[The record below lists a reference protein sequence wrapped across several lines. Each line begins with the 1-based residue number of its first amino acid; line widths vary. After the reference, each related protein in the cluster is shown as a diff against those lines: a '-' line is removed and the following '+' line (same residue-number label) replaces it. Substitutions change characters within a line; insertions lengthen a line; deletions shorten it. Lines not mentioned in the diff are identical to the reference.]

1 MRSDQKPEGAERSAP
16 LFTRAAE
23 ALVWLAGALSS
34 LLILVAFSFTII
46 AVFWRYVLDDPL
58 LWPEDVTGWT
68 LVGLIMLGVAEAYR
82 RGDHIAID
90 LVAGQL
96 SRKARAVQEVWA
108 HLAVLAFSVVLGLSA
123 WESVTFAYD
132 FGAYTSGNVEIA
144 IWIPQSP
151 MILGSFLLG
160 LIAFSRILEVVM
172 NRSARRRSF
181 WSSPV

>member
-1 MRSDQKPEGAERSAP
+1 MSHDHPGGEAKVPPPFLLKLITPLIWLGGAISA
-16 LFTRAAE
+16 
-23 ALVWLAGALSS
+23 V
-34 LLILVAFSFTII
+34 LILIMLAVTIYAI
-46 AVFWRYVLDDPL
+46 VMRYAVNAPL
-58 LWPEDVTGWT
+58 LWADEVTGWS
-68 LVGLIMLGVAEAYR
+68 LVAIVMLGAAEAYR

-96 SRKARAVQEVWA
+96 SKKARAVQEVWA

-172 NRSARRRSF
+172 NRSAR
-181 WSSPV
+181 